1 MNSIHG
7 AKMCFQELKG
17 KESCGDSMYIQYCIL
32 YRSAKGFYISAFF
45 SWETAEMD
53 TAAASK

>member
-17 KESCGDSMYIQYCIL
+17 KESCGDSM